1 MMSPERDNY
10 RFLVLREEVGDGLD
24 EYVKR
29 HIHRLMM
36 TVVCVMPS
44 GCMMVVVVM
53 GGVVVMVVTAVIK
66 PLVHIGGSVNFFGL

>member
-44 GCMMVVVVM
+44 GCMIVVVVM
-53 GGVVVMVVTAVIK
+53 V
-66 PLVHIGGSVNFFGL
+66 FF